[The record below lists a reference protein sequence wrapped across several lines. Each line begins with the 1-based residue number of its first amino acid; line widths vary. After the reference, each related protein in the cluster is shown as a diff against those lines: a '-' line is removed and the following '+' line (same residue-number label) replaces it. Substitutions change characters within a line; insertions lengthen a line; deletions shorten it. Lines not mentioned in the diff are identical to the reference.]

1 VETVLRLG
9 VTVTQISI
17 VMGVV
22 LVTVAI
28 LTLAER
34 KILGWMQDRMGPM
47 EVGPYGILQPLAD
60 GLKLFFK
67 EDIIPSGANKFLF
80 SIAPIIVLITALVGF
95 VVIPFGPNI
104 EIDFPPTWLVTL
116 LHDAMGVSV
125 PIITVTPFIISDI
138 NIGILL
144 ILAFTSIGAYGII
157 LGGWASNSKY
167 SLLGGLRSAAQVIS
181 YELNIGLAIVGVLL
195 LAGSLSLV
203 TITEAQ
209 GGGFWNWYLF
219 AFPFPQFFAFVV
231 YVISAVAE
239 TNRLPFDLPEAESE
253 LVAGFFTEYSGMR
266 FAFFFMAEY
275 ANMILVSCVAA
286 ILFLGGWQAPY
297 PGHILPDGV
306 AWIEGVMWFAAKVYF
321 FLFLFFWIRATL
333 PRLRYDQLMRF
344 GWKVLLP
351 IALGNIVVTSILA
364 YIFPGTT
371 WGDVFNWIFM

>member
-1 VETVLRLG
+1 MAELG
-9 VTVTQISI
+9 LKLAFSFAQIVTVMTII
-17 VMGVV
+17 
-22 LVTVAI
+22 LTTVAI
-28 LTLAER
+28 LTLLER
-34 KILGWMQDRMGPM
+34 KVLGWMQDRMGPM

-67 EDIIPSGANKFLF
+67 EDIIPAGANKFLF
-80 SIAPIIVLITALVGF
+80 SMAPILSLITALIGF
-95 VVIPFGPNI
+95 AVIPFGPTSTI
-104 EIDFPPTWLVTL
+104 ELFGYTF
-116 LHDAMGVSV
+116 
-125 PIITVTPFIISDI
+125 TPFVISDL
-138 NIGILL
+138 NIGILY

-181 YELNIGLAIVGVLL
+181 YELNVGLAIVGVLL

-209 GGGFWNWYLF
+209 SGGFWHWYIF
-219 AFPFPQFFAFVV
+219 ALPAPQILAFVV
-231 YVISAVAE
+231 YVIAAVAE

-275 ANMILVSCVAA
+275 ANMILVSCIAA
-286 ILFLGGWQAPY
+286 ILFLGGWHAPY
-297 PGHILPDGV
+297 PGTLLPAHV
-306 AWIEGVMWFAAKVYF
+306 AWIEGVVWFAVKVYF
-321 FLFLFFWIRATL
+321 FIFMFFWIRATL

-351 IALGNIVVTSILA
+351 IALGNIVVTSIMAFL
-364 YIFPGTT
+364 FPG
-371 WGDVFNWIFM
+371 GR